1 MSELKDLVAAYI
13 LDLPPYPKGR
23 EWRGEEDL
31 IRLSANENP
40 LGPSPQAVKAIT
52 EALQTI
58 HRYPDGGGQG
68 LKEALAQRL
77 LVSLDQI
84 ILGNGSNEVFELVA
98 RTFLQGGEE
107 VLLPAP
113 TFAYY
118 RIAVQAMGGSCVLV
132 PLRDFKIDLE
142 AMAHQVSAKTKVI
155 FLSNPNNPT
164 GTIFTRSDFDAFL
177 AFLPSQVV
185 VVVDEAYGEYV
196 TARDYPRAQDYQQR
210 GEWVITT
217 KTFSKFY
224 GLAGLRI
231 GYGVARKELIEALE
245 RVRQPFST
253 NLLAQ
258 RAAQAALGDRGH
270 QEETARINEAGKQ
283 YLSAELTR
291 QGLSFIPTEAN
302 FILVHVGSHAPQ
314 VIEELMREG
323 LVVRGMAG
331 YGLTEYIRVSIGLPE
346 ENKRFIEALQRC
358 VKGS

>member
-52 EALQTI
+52 EALKTI

-68 LKEALAQRL
+68 LKEALARRL
-77 LVSLDQI
+77 LVSADQI

-118 RIAVQAMGGSCVLV
+118 RIAVQAQGGSCVSV
-132 PLRDFKIDLE
+132 PLRDFKIDLA

-164 GTIFTRSDFDAFL
+164 GTIFTRSEFDAFL
-177 AFLPSQVV
+177 ASSPLS
-185 VVVDEAYGEYV
+185 GGC
-196 TARDYPRAQDYQQR
+196 R
-210 GEWVITT
+210 G
-217 KTFSKFY
+217 
-224 GLAGLRI
+224 G
-231 GYGVARKELIEALE
+231 
-245 RVRQPFST
+245 
-253 NLLAQ
+253 
-258 RAAQAALGDRGH
+258 
-270 QEETARINEAGKQ
+270 
-283 YLSAELTR
+283 
-291 QGLSFIPTEAN
+291 
-302 FILVHVGSHAPQ
+302 
-314 VIEELMREG
+314 
-323 LVVRGMAG
+323 
-331 YGLTEYIRVSIGLPE
+331 
-346 ENKRFIEALQRC
+346 
-358 VKGS
+358 